1 MTCVNPP
8 PPCPEIF
15 RHIHQYIQRHT
26 GEIQTETLVHDRT
39 IQTLYSRVRE
49 NAPGMFRFL
58 VSGRASALLGFLCYD
73 LPLKKNLSDPAG
85 FLHRMGIP
93 AKEIF
98 GPVEGLNTY
107 RRFFERQIR
116 FWECRP
122 MTDDPKALV
131 SPVDARILP
140 GSFADTSDLFIKE
153 KFFQYDELIG
163 QDRPRWQ
170 RAFRQGDFA
179 VFRLTPDKYHYNHAP
194 VSGTVVD
201 IYEINGRYH
210 SCNPG
215 AVVQAVTPYSK
226 NRRVV
231 TIIDTDVENGT
242 GAGLV
247 AMVEIV
253 ALMIGRIVQ
262 CYSPDRYDPVM
273 PVQKGL
279 FLKKGLPKSLFRP
292 GSSTVVLICEKNRVR
307 FCPDLVENARRCDVE
322 TRFSA
327 HFGTPLVETDIQVR
341 ETIAKAV

>member
-1 MTCVNPP
+1 MTQ
-8 PPCPEIF
+8 
-15 RHIHQYIQRHT
+15 HIHQYIQRGST
-26 GEIQTETLVHDRT
+26 EIKTETLLYDRT
-39 IQTLYSRVRE
+39 ICALYSVIRE
-49 NAPGMFRFL
+49 NAPAMFRLL
-58 VSGRASALLGFLCYD
+58 VSARASALLGFFCYD
-73 LPLKKNLSDPAG
+73 LPLKKNISDPAG

-93 AKEIF
+93 AKDIY
-98 GPVEGLNTY
+98 GPVDRLNTL

-122 MTDDPKALV
+122 MTDDTKDVV
-131 SPVDARILP
+131 SPADARVLT
-140 GSFADTSDLFIKE
+140 GSFADSIDLFIKE

-163 QDRPRWQ
+163 MDRARWR
-170 RAFRQGDFA
+170 RAFRHGDFA
-179 VFRLTPDKYHYNHAP
+179 VFRLTPDKYHYNHVP
-194 VSGTVVD
+194 VSGKVVD
-201 IYEINGRYH
+201 FYEINGQYH

-242 GAGLV
+242 CVGLV

-262 CYSPDRYDPVM
+262 CYSPDRYEPVM
-273 PVQKGL
+273 PV
-279 FLKKGLPKSLFRP
+279 KKGVFLNKGQPKSLFRP
-292 GSSTVVLICEKNRVR
+292 GSSTVVLICEKNRVS
-307 FCPDLVENARRCDVE
+307 FCPDLVENARRQDVK
-322 TRFSA
+322 TRFST

>member
-1 MTCVNPP
+1 MNLDNATAS
-8 PPCPEIF
+8 CPMN
-15 RHIHQYIQRHT
+15 RHLHQYIQRETT
-26 GEIQTETLVHDRT
+26 GIKTESLLCDRT
-39 IQTLYSRVRE
+39 ICTLYSVFRE
-49 NAPGMFRFL
+49 NAPGMFNLL
-58 VSGRASALLGFLCYD
+58 VSARASALLGFLSYD
-73 LPLKKNLSDPAG
+73 LPLKKIISDPAG

-93 AKEIF
+93 AGDIF
-98 GPVEGLNTY
+98 GPVDELNTL
-107 RRFFERQIR
+107 RRFFERKIR

-122 MTDDPKALV
+122 MTDDPGALV
-131 SPVDARILP
+131 SPADARVLI
-140 GSFADTSDLFIKE
+140 GSFADSTDLFIKE

-163 QDRPRWQ
+163 QDRPRW
-170 RAFRQGDFA
+170 RRVFRHGDYA
-179 VFRLTPDKYHYNHAP
+179 VFRLTPEKYHYNHAP

-231 TIIDTDVENGT
+231 TIIDTDVANGT
-242 GAGLV
+242 GVGLV

-273 PVQKGL
+273 PVKKGV
-279 FLKKGLPKSLFRP
+279 FLKKGQPKSLFRP
-292 GSSTVVLICEKNRVR
+292 GSSTVVLICEKNRIQ
-307 FCPDLVENARRCDVE
+307 FCPDLLQNARRCDVK

-327 HFGTPLVETDIQVR
+327 HFGTPLVETDLQVR
-341 ETIAKAV
+341 ETIGKAV